1 LKFPKLGVVA
11 GATFDSG
18 GAMGNGTYWNSE
30 PMANFSRS
38 ASFLSCTDIPT
49 CETLREQYSTL
60 ETRFAVVVVVVVA
73 VGIEIQSHQHISGIE
88 LILLLSL

>member
-1 LKFPKLGVVA
+1 VA
-11 GATFDSG
+11 GATFDGG

-49 CETLREQYSTL
+49 CETLREQHSTL
-60 ETRFAVVVVVVVA
+60 EMRFALIAVVVVVVA

-88 LILLLSL
+88 MILLLSL